1 MRQPAR
7 LSLFLYLRIASL
19 GFLAALSL
27 FATASAVHKQS
38 TNTRSD
44 TGAANKANAHGFS
57 TIVEPYGQI
66 FPAFEL
72 ASRALTQK
80 PASGTPNTF
89 GAQDALIGA
98 SVVASKPNQA
108 FALTISA
115 PGLLEPSTLSV
126 QAPRAG
132 QRYTLYPDLRW
143 NVQALRAVKQPRTV
157 TLTFELSS
165 SDTRIAVRRVPVTLR
180 SSNDVVFGVKDP
192 TSNNI
197 LDFNWLFAAFV
208 DEQSPAVVDILA
220 KSTASGVIKKFHGYA
235 QNDEEEVYAQV
246 FAIWHTLQRRGIRYS
261 NLSPVTDSFKTQN
274 VSSQYVRFVSET
286 WTSQKANCVDASV
299 LIASALKRAGLAP
312 VLVVI
317 PGHMLV
323 GVALDAQGSQY
334 AYLETTRLDGS
345 QTAPAQD
352 VGSGPSSKRSLHASL
367 ANFEQALAQ
376 GQRQVDAAGT
386 RFETESDLSYQIID
400 VQAARDLGVMPI
412 NRD

>member
-165 SDTRIAVRRVPVTLR
+165 SATRLAVRRVPVTLR

-192 TSNNI
+192 ASNNI

-235 QNDEEEVYAQV
+235 QSDEEEVYAQV

-261 NLSPVTDSFKTQN
+261 NLGPVTDSFKTQN
-274 VSSQYVRFVSET
+274 VSSQYVRFVSDT
-286 WTSQKANCVDASV
+286 WASQKANCVDASV
-299 LIASALKRAGLAP
+299 LIASALRRAGLAP

-323 GVALDAQGSQY
+323 GVALNAQGSQY
-334 AYLETTRLDGS
+334 AYLETTRLDGLQS
-345 QTAPAQD
+345 AAARSA
-352 VGSGPSSKRSLHASL
+352 GSGPSSKRSLNASL
-367 ANFEQALAQ
+367 ENFEEALAE

-386 RFETESDLSYQIID
+386 RFETESDLSYQMID

>member
-44 TGAANKANAHGFS
+44 TGAANNSSAHGFR

-115 PGLLEPSTLSV
+115 PGLLEPSILSV

-165 SDTRIAVRRVPVTLR
+165 SATRLAVRRVPVTLR

-192 TSNNI
+192 ASNNI

-286 WTSQKANCVDASV
+286 WASQKANCVDASV

-345 QTAPAQD
+345 QTAPAQG